1 MGVCLFFF
9 FFTWRSQFQP
19 QRPEHMDEN
28 QACIQGEDT
37 GAAASGSLD
46 IRVPRGF
53 SVRWAP
59 LLGAVTCPRSPLAAV
74 AHHDSCS
81 IKVRECAAG
90 TGQTSNAHRGG
101 RGQSVRTLRG
111 CPGATWCRGGQPKS
125 AHKGLG
131 IAETLNGVC
140 FTVFTTDLGFH
151 QKRGFLLWGSALV
164 LFCLFFKILGFKKK
178 KKKG

>member
-1 MGVCLFFF
+1 MGVNAGLRVFVFFLPGGLSCSPNVRN
-9 FFTWRSQFQP
+9 TSTRLGPVSKRRTRALRHP
-19 QRPEHMDEN
+19 GPS
-28 QACIQGEDT
+28 T
-37 GAAASGSLD
+37 SGSLAVSPSGG
-46 IRVPRGF
+46 RPCWEPSR
-53 SVRWAP
+53 AP
-59 LLGAVTCPRSPLAAV
+59 ATPLAAV
-74 AHHDSCS
+74 ALHDSCS
-81 IKVRECAAG
+81 IKVGECAAD

-164 LFCLFFKILGFKKK
+164 LFCLFFKILGF
-178 KKKG
+178 